1 MYCDYPRKPLTLYVL
16 GNILLCTRFGEK
28 QCVFR
33 TRATFSQA
41 FKLLRIMTVAPCRT
55 FDCIDCFV
63 FEHVLIIL
71 TDGLVTNSSTTSQ
84 IIHLHCDGIDTERV
98 NLSNVILSLSNE
110 AEVQCMPF
118 PCTTAQRQTAHIQ
131 PCRSQA
137 RPFGQSFQQDGLLIH
152 TSSSVRLP
160 FVILAP
166 RIHSRPG
173 LDKPAVAAP
182 FTRSPQSCCW

>member
-1 MYCDYPRKPLTLYVL
+1 M
-16 GNILLCTRFGEK
+16 
-28 QCVFR
+28 FR

-41 FKLLRIMTVAPCRT
+41 FKSLRIMTVAPSRT
-55 FDCIDCFV
+55 FDCIDCFL
-63 FEHVLIIL
+63 FEHVPHHIDGWPCDRLIA
-71 TDGLVTNSSTTSQ
+71 SSQ
-84 IIHLHCDGIDTERV
+84 ITHLHCDGMDTERV
-98 NLSNVILSLSNE
+98 HLSNVMLSLSNE

-137 RPFGQSFQQDGLLIH
+137 RPFGQSLQQDGLLIH

-173 LDKPAVAAP
+173 LDKPAGAAP